1 MRFSGDEIFWRR
13 RRRELGSR
21 ILLNESHLS
30 VQTLKKDPHY
40 PVLNLLLILLEEEFV
55 EVLAFVGVEED
66 IRGGIDNVF
75 SPLDQG
81 ILRGK
86 VSSLVECL
94 SLFNGLGLALLASR
108 NSELYRVEY
117 DSRRTVL
124 GGLTI
129 SKGDMRSDQFRLK
142 GRDEEGVV
150 KSTGGRMSAWLLGPL
165 SGSHETDL
173 SLFLGLRRLDIAGE
187 SF

>member
-1 MRFSGDEIFWRR
+1 
-13 RRRELGSR
+13 LR

-81 ILRGK
+81 ILRGD

-108 NSELYRVEY
+108 NS
-117 DSRRTVL
+117 
-124 GGLTI
+124 G
-129 SKGDMRSDQFRLK
+129 F
-142 GRDEEGVV
+142 GVV
-150 KSTGGRMSAWLLGPL
+150 QGRVRLEANGF
-165 SGSHETDL
+165 GRIDDIERRHE
-173 SLFLGLRRLDIAGE
+173 I
-187 SF
+187 